1 MLKEDDGVPEE
12 KFPWD
17 SLFRGGGKDGGE
29 LPSIF
34 RRKEGKEPG
43 EGFKERWDKIKPRT
57 KWIVGIIVVVIV
69 IILLSASWL
78 STFYT
83 DLLWY
88 DEVGYTSVFW
98 KRIVTQIWLFFAFGL
113 LFFVILY
120 ANIWLARRFTPRYE
134 KPQGDLSPVEESVT
148 RFRESAGKWL
158 GRGLVAL
165 SIIISFVVGW
175 VSAGQWENVLK
186 FFNHTA
192 FGKVDPIFGKDIGYY
207 VFEYPFLRYFTGW
220 LFTSLIFVLIITAV
234 IHFLY
239 GAINFSAG
247 KGQRF
252 ATHVKVHLSV
262 LAGIIL
268 LVQAWRFRLDM
279 LGLLYSSRGTV
290 TGASYTDVHAQIPAY
305 WILIVACFIC
315 AGLFI
320 LNIRYKGW
328 KLPVAGVA
336 GIVIVALLAGA
347 LYPVIIQNY
356 VVKPKELARETE
368 YIGYNIE
375 FTQDAFRI
383 QDEGE
388 EAVVTSR
395 EFPADLNLTYDDI
408 VANAT
413 TVDNVR
419 LWDPRLIQQTF
430 NQRQELRQEYNFN
443 DVDVE
448 RYTVFDDVYTQM
460 MVSGRELAID
470 QLREDAQTWQ
480 NTHLSYTH
488 GYGLVMAPSNET
500 TPEGD
505 PNQVIKDI
513 PPTSEENLG
522 IEIERPE
529 IYYGEQT
536 QDYVVVR
543 TGAQEIDY
551 PLGNTNQYVEPYY
564 EGEGGIPVSNFFKRL
579 AFSIRNTDITFLFSG
594 YVNSESRLMYRRN
607 INDRALEVAPFLT
620 LDGDPYLVVTDD
632 GRQKWIMDAYTTSDL
647 YPYSEYLD
655 FYGERINYIRN
666 SVKVVIDAYDGTLT
680 YYLVDP
686 DDPIASTYGKIFPD
700 LFTPMEEMPE
710 DIKRHLRYPEDLF
723 SAQMEQYKTYH
734 IDDVNAF
741 YSKEDVWD
749 VSTETYGAGGTP
761 QAVTPYYI
769 IIKIPG
775 TEKEQM
781 VLMLPFNPRG
791 KSNMVNWVAAACD
804 FPDYGRLLNYNFP
817 ASKLVNGT
825 QQFESLVDQQTQ
837 ISEQITLWNQA
848 GSQVIRG
855 NTLVI
860 PIEDSLIYVEPLYLL
875 ASNPAIPQLK
885 RVIVGYGD
893 RIEMRVTL
901 EEALQAIFGTE
912 PQPEPEPEP
921 QPQPE
926 PETDVAQL
934 IQQANQV
941 YDEAEAALRSG
952 DWTTYGQKI
961 DQLSQILDQ
970 LAELTA
976 EPAQ

>member
-1 MLKEDDGVPEE
+1 MPED

-17 SLFRGGGKDGGE
+17 SLFRGGGGDGGE

-34 RRKEGKEPG
+34 RRKEGKKPG

-57 KWIVGIIVVVIV
+57 KWIVGIIIVVLV

-120 ANIWLARRFTPRYE
+120 ANIWMARRFTPRYE

-158 GRGLVAL
+158 DRGLLAL
-165 SIIISFVVGW
+165 SIIISFIVGW

-220 LFTSLIFVLIITAV
+220 LFTSLVFVLIITAV

-239 GAINFSAG
+239 GAINFGAG

-305 WILIVACFIC
+305 WILIAACFIC

-328 KLPVAGVA
+328 KLPLAGVV
-336 GIVIVALLAGA
+336 GIVVVALLAGA

-356 VVKPKELARETE
+356 VVKPKELSRERE

-388 EAVVTSR
+388 EAVIEVD
-395 EFPADLNLTYDDI
+395 EFPANLDLTYDQI
-408 VANAT
+408 AANAAT
-413 TVDNVR
+413 IDNIR
-419 LWDPRLIQQTF
+419 LWDPRQMAQVYV
-430 NQRQELRQEYNFN
+430 QRQELRQLYDFN
-443 DVDVE
+443 DVDVD

-460 MVSGRELAID
+460 MVSGRELVID

-488 GYGLVMAPSNET
+488 GYGMVMAPSNELT
-500 TPEGD
+500 TEGD
-505 PNQVIKDI
+505 PVFFIKNI
-513 PPTSEENLG
+513 PPVSEIDLG
-522 IEIERPE
+522 VEVERPE
-529 IYYGEQT
+529 IYYGEMT

-543 TGAQEIDY
+543 SGAEEIDY
-551 PLGNTNQYVEPYY
+551 PLENTNKLVEPYY
-564 EGEGGIPVSNFFKRL
+564 EGEGGIPVSNFLKRL
-579 AFSIRNTDITFLFSG
+579 AFSIRNADITFLFSG
-594 YVNSESRLMYRRN
+594 YITGESRLMYRRN
-607 INDRALEVAPFLT
+607 IKDRALEVAPFLT
-620 LDGDPYLVVTDD
+620 LDADPYLMITDD
-632 GRQKWIMDAYTTSDL
+632 GRQKWILDAYTTTDL
-647 YPYSEYLD
+647 YPYSEYLN
-655 FYGERINYIRN
+655 FYEQDINYIRN
-666 SVKVVIDAYDGTLT
+666 SVKVVIDAYDGTVT

-686 DDPIASTYGKIFPD
+686 DDPIAATYGKIFPD
-700 LFTPMEEMPE
+700 LFTPLEEMPE

-723 SAQMEQYKTYH
+723 SVQMEQYKTYH
-734 IDDVNAF
+734 INDVDSF
-741 YSKEDVWD
+741 YQKEDVWE
-749 VSTETYGAGGTP
+749 VSTETYESATTLP
-761 QAVTPYYI
+761 VTPYYI
-769 IIKIPG
+769 ILKLPG
-775 TEKEQM
+775 EEKEEM

-791 KSNMVNWVAAACD
+791 KPNMVDWVAARCD
-804 FPDYGRLLNYNFP
+804 FPNYGRLINFTFP
-817 ASKLVNGT
+817 PGRLVNGT
-825 QQFESLVDQQTQ
+825 QQFESLVDQNPDISAQ
-837 ISEQITLWNQA
+837 ISLWNQS
-848 GSQVIRG
+848 GSSVIRG

-860 PIEDSLIYVEPLYLL
+860 PIEESLLYVEPLYLE
-875 ASNPAIPQLK
+875 ATNPPIPQLK

-893 RIEMRVTL
+893 RIEMRPTL
-901 EEALQAIFGTE
+901 AEALQAMFGAE
-912 PQPEPEPEP
+912 PGPEPEPEP
-921 QPQPE
+921 QPE
-926 PETDVAQL
+926 PEADVTQL

-952 DWTTYGQKI
+952 DWTTYGAKI

-970 LAELTA
+970 LAELIA